1 MTPISLRALWK
12 GLRGRSLVF
21 SIVFAMAVMGSSFAG
36 LMRAP
41 LRTIGIWGPLVF
53 ILPIVATALLDKQEA
68 KLKLEPE
75 FKRLCSYSLIFGSI
89 LLTLLLWNYREW
101 QENAYADSVIK
112 GPLFKEQGP
121 DLPRGPRGK
130 R

>member
-21 SIVFAMAVMGSSFAG
+21 SVVFAMAVMGSSFAG
-36 LMRAP
+36 LMRVP

-53 ILPIVATALLDKQEA
+53 ILPIVATALLAKKES
-68 KLKLEPE
+68 KLKLEE
-75 FKRLCSYSLIFGSI
+75 DFKRICSYSLIFGSI
-89 LLTLLLWNYREW
+89 LLSLLLWQYRNLLEKI
-101 QENAYADSVIK
+101 YSDSLVT
-112 GPLFKEQGP
+112 GPLYKEQAP

-130 R
+130 H